1 MPLFNTSMG
10 GPTPKTLVTPDGTT
24 DSIAIEKVDGKTVKP
39 SSTLGNATADKV
51 LQGYTF
57 TSDGGF
63 DIAGTSTAASDLEA
77 AQGEITEASESIKNL
92 TNEIQNGY
100 NPTNIIESITSVSNG
115 STSTVLNISGS
126 GELHLYHLYIGSY
139 SFFTGRA
146 TAQIIIDDS
155 FTMYI
160 PMGNNEKD
168 YSRIAGWRGHGLF
181 LTFDYLMECD
191 GYSTSSGST
200 SNRYIYV
207 SYKITD
213 DTTTMVYLPYYRYN
227 ANGKDV
233 VYGESGTSS
242 AGIQGFICDFPCD
255 NTTNSDTNYCFL
267 GSPKP
272 LAFNKSLKILVT
284 NNYGSA
290 INSKVYYK
298 LT

>member
-1 MPLFNTSMG
+1 MPLFNTSLG
-10 GPTPKTLVTPDGTT
+10 GSTPKTLVTPDGVT

-39 SSTLGNATADKV
+39 SSTLGNAIADKV

-63 DIAGTSTAASDLEA
+63 DIAGTSTAAIDLEA
-77 AQGEITEASESIKNL
+77 AQSEIAEASESIKNL
-92 TNEIQNGY
+92 TNEVQNGY
-100 NPTNIIESITSVSNG
+100 NPTNIIESKTSVSNG
-115 STSTVLNISGS
+115 KTSTVLNVSGS
-126 GELHLYHLYIGSY
+126 GELHLYHLYIGTYSY
-139 SFFTGRA
+139 FTGRA

-168 YSRIAGWRGHGLF
+168 YSSIAGWRGHGLF
-181 LTFDYLMECD
+181 LTFDYLIGCNT
-191 GYSTSSGST
+191 YYSSGGT
-200 SNRYIYV
+200 SYVSV
-207 SYKITD
+207 SYKIID
-213 DTTTMVYLPYYRYN
+213 DTTTTVYLPYYRYN

-233 VYGESGTSS
+233 VYGESGTSN
-242 AGIQGFICDFPCD
+242 AGILGTMCDFPCD

-290 INSKVYYK
+290 INSSVYYK